1 MVTASPSYR
10 PDELL
15 LVTAVVVVSAVP
27 YTAGLS
33 ATRVLLAS
41 ARTRTVAAA
50 AVAASV
56 LNVVLNLW
64 WIPAWGI
71 LGAALATYV
80 AYTLQHVIQ
89 LLPTRG
95 RPRSTTYAGLAQAVA
110 GLVLAVA
117 VVELPTDVL
126 GLALRGVLAVACL
139 GWFAAVYLGIRS
151 RSALPEASR

>member
-1 MVTASPSYR
+1 VWAPPSYR

-64 WIPAWGI
+64 WIPVWGI
-71 LGAALATYV
+71 LGAALATYL
-80 AYTLQHVIQ
+80 AYTLQHVIL

-95 RPRSTTYAGLAQAVA
+95 RPHSSTRAGLAQAVA
-110 GLVLAVA
+110 GLVAAITVVA
-117 VVELPTDVL
+117 LPTDVA
-126 GLALRGVLAVACL
+126 GLVLRGVLGLACL
-139 GWFAAVYLGIRS
+139 GWFASAYVGIRS
-151 RSALPEASR
+151 RSALPEDPR